1 MPNQHVGLSFLA
13 KAPTATPSG
22 PQVPSHHLAR
32 VQSAVG
38 QARTYQRTGGGR
50 YAGQMPFNPR
60 HGAYPAN
67 GMTVYPPHRGGPH
80 SLHPGHNVRQRPS
93 LCYIHL

>member
-1 MPNQHVGLSFLA
+1 MPNQHVSISFIA
-13 KAPTATPSG
+13 RAPTATSSG

-32 VQSAVG
+32 VQSTIG
-38 QARTYQRTGGGR
+38 QARTYQGTGGGS
-50 YAGQMPFNPR
+50 YAGQMPFNSR

-67 GMTVYPPHRGGPH
+67 GMTVYPPHRGGLH
-80 SLHPGHNVRQRPS
+80 SLRPGHNVRRQPS